1 MPYSIT
7 TKDNVTIDNI
17 PDSIARN
24 DPIIQRN
31 LALARKERNRKIV
44 EQRYPARSGARSD
57 DTGLIGNFTKG
68 IGTGFVGTGEV
79 GLLGLAALQEEENEL
94 ASRRKIRDVAS
105 SLKPEG
111 GDPDS
116 ISFGVGQALGSI
128 LGFGAAASGA
138 ALLAPA
144 SAATAVGTGAAGLLG
159 LATMAGEAS
168 ERARAAGATEEE
180 RNRAIRTATPFGLL
194 EALPLGRVFKSVDV
208 PVLGKIMRELGG
220 NKAGEVG
227 DRIQN
232 AFITGG
238 IEGAQEATTEV
249 IQNLTEQ
256 QYNDLAETFGGVGEA
271 ATYGGIAGGL
281 LDLFLGRRARGVT
294 PEGTDAEEPIGLIG
308 TGPGFIKI
316 IYPDGSEGEVPK
328 DSPEA
333 RAYLETLEKIGIDT
347 SDSPLRQREAL
358 EDLGFELK
366 TGDLEDKRLQAI
378 RDAADKDVKRADLI
392 KEDAENIIETL
403 EDKERRS
410 EAEEEALLIARLE
423 AEEGVQ
429 REIKEGKDVAGLAA
443 IQTEQDAIQEKQDAI
458 NIKRE
463 AAIQASNLESA
474 DARVEG
480 TRLSEREK
488 RRNAILQQAIED
500 NPTENYNTL
509 RTTFQKLLN
518 KEGIKDTETT
528 EQEEGAI
535 QKAVN
540 FQRAVAEDEKIQQKT
555 DTADL
560 DAADLNALFE
570 RASKNRLR
578 LDATETGKVASQK
591 LGDTRVD
598 LTQKKTTLKP
608 VKDIKA
614 RTKGKT
620 TGKTKDKRIFYE
632 LGTEDAKK
640 ALETLTLKQVTNE
653 QTTAKTNT
661 APEGSGTITYENT
674 IPRGRET
681 TTAQDGEKIQA
692 LLGRDLSKPK
702 NETKAQAKERNE
714 LKQVQRYFANVD
726 SPQTTIF
733 ERPDDAAVSI
743 GFDVQAAE
751 GPEIEAVGS
760 FKLEPEDLTPEQITE
775 QKQKFKGRGGANA
788 VAAQNWAKKNLSN
801 EFNQLVDRTANI
813 EEAVQT
819 RVKEGGLDDAT
830 IIYNRKQDEKAKKD
844 AEKAAEEKRLK
855 EAAKEKARLAKAD
868 KAAKD
873 KETGKTNAQKR
884 IEKNRANALTQYNK
898 LLKDSKTVFFKIVKG
913 IARPTENVRKIKDL
927 ANKTGIPP
935 EELDLQS
942 KLDKKRLDAKK
953 LYEAQEGLT
962 PEKKS
967 TDPTK
972 KQILIDKVL
981 KKFSKRKTLSKA
993 DVAGAYE
1000 SVGSSNAETFFETA
1014 DVRSIKAEK
1023 EKYVEARK
1031 QAEFLNP
1038 LNLEATTTN
1047 ALDENLSEPIVSMLK
1062 EGNLKGALNELAKTT
1077 QSKRV
1082 KQIARALAK
1091 VVGNTKIVIGK
1102 TPEGSLGM
1110 FSPRSNTITLNPDT
1124 GLTAHVLLHEMTHAA
1139 TSNILRNKSH
1149 PVTKQLTKLYE
1160 SIKDDLDTAYGASSL
1175 DEFVAEAFSNVEFQQ
1190 MLAGM
1195 EVTNDATA
1203 LQKFYRTITNFIRRL
1218 IGMDTKPVTSAL
1230 DQADAAIM
1238 SILSPSPDT
1247 RNSTVLYA
1255 MSAKSL
1261 AKDIG
1266 YQFKQIKKGLP
1277 SFQNISESSKDYL
1290 TSSVPDAAKKL
1301 FLGLKNA
1308 QSLGETAKDFGY
1320 GNLGLQ
1326 LNDLMLKQRGAM
1338 NESDDRVKEVVVKVV
1353 GIFKKNP
1360 KVEETLNNVI
1370 YNEEY
1375 GATIHQVDPTLTEKQ
1390 ARDRY
1395 GNQNTDDGRNKFEV
1409 WKENRN
1415 EWRKLGTEGQKA
1427 YLAMRDLYRDQYKE
1441 LEKILTQRIDDA
1453 MEDPNSESAKTLKQD
1468 VFKMLFDKNALDVY
1482 FPLVRKGRYKLTY
1495 NVKNARSPREAYV
1508 VEMFDSESA
1517 RDRRR
1522 KELQDDDTFGNILS
1536 IKDTVTLQDFE
1547 KSTTPSFV
1555 TSVLKALKE
1564 NEVDQKVQED
1574 IMNLFIDSLPETSF
1588 AKSLKKRTGNPGYLE
1603 DSMFALKSKAFDLG
1617 RQTARLEY
1625 GARLSKVTSDIN
1637 DKYEALSKKGGQERK
1652 PVTAGSL
1659 LQQRQYS
1666 IEAIKN
1672 ELVSRAN
1679 FARSGATAKTLEEAV
1694 RRFNQTAFIYTIGF
1708 NASSAI
1714 VNLSQIP
1721 LFVLPYLGGKY
1732 GYDNSATAIYKGLKI
1747 VRGAGTYKSFNSLL
1761 DLFDQNADGTFTK
1774 KKDLPKELSS
1784 DLDGLAPLI
1793 EEANKRGLLRNTY
1806 LFDALGLD
1814 ETGKINNSSIAG
1826 KMLDAISSLSAIM
1839 FNSAERLNRQVTLIA
1854 SYEVV
1859 LKNKAK
1865 NPNKPTQIEMYDAA
1879 LEAIQLTQKT
1889 NGGTVL
1895 ETGAGLAQQNV
1906 GRVALMYKNYG
1917 LTMYQTMFDTMY
1929 EALDA
1934 NKGSFRDS
1942 KERQAAARQLLGL
1955 HGSALFFA
1963 GVKGLPIYGAVSI
1976 MYNLLHDDEEDD
1988 FDTMVRKY
1996 LDEGMYKGPLVEA
2009 TGIDFANRVRLSGLL
2024 IQENKFNDDMTPEEF
2039 LGFHFGGPAFSTGK
2053 RLYRAVQDF
2062 NDGELE
2068 RGIENALPA
2077 GLTNAWRNTFGRY
2090 AREDEIQNRRG
2101 DVIIDD
2107 LSFGDLATGFVGF
2120 PPAEY
2125 MFKQEKNMI
2134 NVKIDKATNK
2144 RRSKLLKKYYIA
2156 RNSNNFNKAQDAL
2169 KAMGEFNRRHPRNRI
2184 LREDINR
2191 SMEAHARTTAQTKDG
2206 VRISSQNREAIEI
2219 SNLDYTR
2226 GFDKL
2231 FSFID

>member
-1 MPYSIT
+1 M
-7 TKDNVTIDNI
+7 
-17 PDSIARN
+17 
-24 DPIIQRN
+24 
-31 LALARKERNRKIV
+31 
-44 EQRYPARSGARSD
+44 
-57 DTGLIGNFTKG
+57 
-68 IGTGFVGTGEV
+68 
-79 GLLGLAALQEEENEL
+79 
-94 ASRRKIRDVAS
+94 
-105 SLKPEG
+105 
-111 GDPDS
+111 
-116 ISFGVGQALGSI
+116 
-128 LGFGAAASGA
+128 
-138 ALLAPA
+138 
-144 SAATAVGTGAAGLLG
+144 
-159 LATMAGEAS
+159 
-168 ERARAAGATEEE
+168 
-180 RNRAIRTATPFGLL
+180 
-194 EALPLGRVFKSVDV
+194 
-208 PVLGKIMRELGG
+208 
-220 NKAGEVG
+220 
-227 DRIQN
+227 
-232 AFITGG
+232 
-238 IEGAQEATTEV
+238 
-249 IQNLTEQ
+249 
-256 QYNDLAETFGGVGEA
+256 
-271 ATYGGIAGGL
+271 
-281 LDLFLGRRARGVT
+281 
-294 PEGTDAEEPIGLIG
+294 
-308 TGPGFIKI
+308 
-316 IYPDGSEGEVPK
+316 
-328 DSPEA
+328 
-333 RAYLETLEKIGIDT
+333 
-347 SDSPLRQREAL
+347 
-358 EDLGFELK
+358 
-366 TGDLEDKRLQAI
+366 
-378 RDAADKDVKRADLI
+378 
-392 KEDAENIIETL
+392 
-403 EDKERRS
+403 
-410 EAEEEALLIARLE
+410 
-423 AEEGVQ
+423 
-429 REIKEGKDVAGLAA
+429 
-443 IQTEQDAIQEKQDAI
+443 
-458 NIKRE
+458 
-463 AAIQASNLESA
+463 
-474 DARVEG
+474 
-480 TRLSEREK
+480 
-488 RRNAILQQAIED
+488 
-500 NPTENYNTL
+500 
-509 RTTFQKLLN
+509 
-518 KEGIKDTETT
+518 
-528 EQEEGAI
+528 
-535 QKAVN
+535 
-540 FQRAVAEDEKIQQKT
+540 
-555 DTADL
+555 
-560 DAADLNALFE
+560 
-570 RASKNRLR
+570 
-578 LDATETGKVASQK
+578 
-591 LGDTRVD
+591 
-598 LTQKKTTLKP
+598 
-608 VKDIKA
+608 
-614 RTKGKT
+614 
-620 TGKTKDKRIFYE
+620 
-632 LGTEDAKK
+632 
-640 ALETLTLKQVTNE
+640 
-653 QTTAKTNT
+653 
-661 APEGSGTITYENT
+661 
-674 IPRGRET
+674 
-681 TTAQDGEKIQA
+681 
-692 LLGRDLSKPK
+692 
-702 NETKAQAKERNE
+702 
-714 LKQVQRYFANVD
+714 
-726 SPQTTIF
+726 
-733 ERPDDAAVSI
+733 
-743 GFDVQAAE
+743 
-751 GPEIEAVGS
+751 
-760 FKLEPEDLTPEQITE
+760 
-775 QKQKFKGRGGANA
+775 
-788 VAAQNWAKKNLSN
+788 
-801 EFNQLVDRTANI
+801 
-813 EEAVQT
+813 
-819 RVKEGGLDDAT
+819 
-830 IIYNRKQDEKAKKD
+830 
-844 AEKAAEEKRLK
+844 
-855 EAAKEKARLAKAD
+855 
-868 KAAKD
+868 
-873 KETGKTNAQKR
+873 
-884 IEKNRANALTQYNK
+884 
-898 LLKDSKTVFFKIVKG
+898 
-913 IARPTENVRKIKDL
+913 
-927 ANKTGIPP
+927 
-935 EELDLQS
+935 
-942 KLDKKRLDAKK
+942 
-953 LYEAQEGLT
+953 
-962 PEKKS
+962 
-967 TDPTK
+967 
-972 KQILIDKVL
+972 
-981 KKFSKRKTLSKA
+981 
-993 DVAGAYE
+993 AGAYE

-1014 DVRSIKAEK
+1014 DVRSIQAEK
-1023 EKYVEARK
+1023 EKYVEALK
-1031 QAEFLNP
+1031 QAECLDP
-1038 LNLEATTTN
+1038 LNLDKAARN
-1047 ALDENLSEPIVSMLK
+1047 ALDENLSEPIVSMVE
-1062 EGNLKGALNELAKTT
+1062 EGNLEGALNELAKTT

-1110 FSPRSNTITLNPDT
+1110 FDPNNNTITLNPDT
-1124 GLTAHVLLHEMTHAA
+1124 GLTAHVLQHEMTHAA

-1160 SIKDDLDTAYGASSL
+1160 SVKDDLDTAYGASNL

-1190 MLAGM
+1190 MLASM

-1277 SFQNISESSKDYL
+1277 SYQNISESSKDYL

-1353 GIFKKNP
+1353 DIFKKNP

-1427 YLAMRDLYRDQYKE
+1427 YLAMRDLYKNQYKE

-1468 VFKMLFDKNALDVY
+1468 VFKMLFDKNVLDVY

-1588 AKSLKKRTGNPGYLE
+1588 AKSLKKRTGTPGYLE

-1637 DKYEALSKKGGQERK
+1637 DRYETLSKKGGQERK

-1774 KKDLPKELSS
+1774 KKDLPKELSG

-1879 LEAIQLTQKT
+1879 LEAIQLTRKT

-1895 ETGAGLAQQNV
+1895 ETGAGLARENV

-1942 KERQAAARQLLGL
+1942 KERQAAALQLVGL

-2024 IQENKFNDDMTPEEF
+2024 IQENKFNDNMTPEEF

-2144 RRSKLLKKYYIA
+2144 KRSKLLKKYYIA